1 MTGYLLRRGLMMA
14 PLLLGA
20 ASVVFLLIHLIPGD
34 PAQAMLG
41 PGALPADIQAL
52 QARLGLD
59 RPLGIQFLAFL
70 GGLLRGDLG
79 VSIHYQDP
87 VGSLLLERLPATAVL
102 AAATLAMALLLA
114 VPAGVVA
121 ALRPSGAA
129 DRATTVLAAVA
140 LSLPS
145 IWLGPLLVILFS
157 IRLNWLPVSGADRP
171 ASIILP
177 AATLAFSTGA
187 LLARL
192 LRTSLAEELGSL
204 YVRSARARGLSRL
217 AATLRHALRNACGPV
232 VTTVA
237 LQVGSLL
244 TGAILTETIF
254 AWPGLGRLLVRAI
267 SYRDY
272 PLVQGCVLLFAALYI
287 GTQLLCDAVR
297 GALDPRVA
305 A

>member
-41 PGALPADIQAL
+41 PGALPADIMAL
-52 QARLGLD
+52 QARLGVD
-59 RPLGIQFLAFL
+59 RPLGIQFLAFF

-87 VGSLLLERLPATAVL
+87 VASLLLERLPATAVL
-102 AAATLAMALLLA
+102 AAVTLAMSLLLA
-114 VPAGVVA
+114 VPAGVMA

-171 ASIILP
+171 SSIVLP

-217 AATLRHALRNACGPV
+217 AAALHHALRNACGPV
-232 VTTVA
+232 VTTLG
-237 LQVGSLL
+237 LQAGSLL

>member
-52 QARLGLD
+52 QARLGVD
-59 RPLGIQFLAFL
+59 RPLGIQFLAFF

-87 VGSLLLERLPATAVL
+87 VATLLLERLPATAVL
-102 AAATLAMALLLA
+102 AAVTLAMSLLLA
-114 VPAGVVA
+114 VPAGVMA

-129 DRATTVLAAVA
+129 DRATTILAAVA

-171 ASIILP
+171 SSIILP

-204 YVRSARARGLSRL
+204 YVCSARARGLSRL
-217 AATLRHALRNACGPV
+217 AAALHHALRNACGPV
-232 VTTVA
+232 VTTVG
-237 LQVGSLL
+237 LQAGSLL

>member
-1 MTGYLLRRGLMMA
+1 VTGYLLRRGLMMA

-59 RPLGIQFLAFL
+59 RPLGVQFLHFL

-102 AAATLAMALLLA
+102 AAATLTMALLLA
-114 VPAGVVA
+114 VPAGVMA

-171 ASIILP
+171 SSILLP

-192 LRTSLAEELGSL
+192 LRTSLADELGSL

-217 AATLRHALRNACGPV
+217 AAALRHALRNACGPV

-237 LQVGSLL
+237 LQIGSLL

-287 GTQLLCDAVR
+287 GTQLVCDAVR

>member
-1 MTGYLLRRGLMMA
+1 VTGYLLRRGLMMA

-70 GGLLRGDLG
+70 GALLRGDLG

-87 VGSLLLERLPATAVL
+87 VGSLLLERLPATAML
-102 AAATLAMALLLA
+102 ATATLAMALLLA
-114 VPAGVVA
+114 VPAGVMA

-129 DRATTVLAAVA
+129 DRATAVLAAVA

-171 ASIILP
+171 SSIILP

-217 AATLRHALRNACGPV
+217 AAALRHALRNACGPV

>member
-70 GGLLRGDLG
+70 GALLRGDLG

-87 VGSLLLERLPATAVL
+87 VGSLLLERLPATAML
-102 AAATLAMALLLA
+102 ATATLAMALLLA
-114 VPAGVVA
+114 VPAGVMA

-129 DRATTVLAAVA
+129 DRATAVLAAVA

-217 AATLRHALRNACGPV
+217 AAALRHALRNACGPV

>member
-70 GGLLRGDLG
+70 GALLRGDLG

-87 VGSLLLERLPATAVL
+87 VGSLLLERLPATAML
-102 AAATLAMALLLA
+102 ATATLAMALLLA
-114 VPAGVVA
+114 VPAGVMA

-129 DRATTVLAAVA
+129 DRATAVLAAVA

-171 ASIILP
+171 SSIILP

-217 AATLRHALRNACGPV
+217 AAALRHALRNACGPV

>member
-1 MTGYLLRRGLMMA
+1 MMA

-70 GGLLRGDLG
+70 GALLRGDLG

-87 VGSLLLERLPATAVL
+87 VGSLLLERLPATAML
-102 AAATLAMALLLA
+102 ATATLAMALLLA
-114 VPAGVVA
+114 VPAGVMA

-129 DRATTVLAAVA
+129 DRATAVLAAVA

-217 AATLRHALRNACGPV
+217 AAALRHALRNACGPV